1 MLVQTHMSQPIT
13 DDKLTRLV
21 FGTALV
27 SIKPLRLHCAGVPTS
42 D

>member
-1 MLVQTHMSQPIT
+1 MLVQPPMSQPIT
-13 DDKLTRLV
+13 DDKLARLV

-27 SIKPLRLHCAGVPTS
+27 SIKPLRLDCAGVPIS